1 MTAGGGLHGA
11 AKLSRD
17 HGAHEIASHLR
28 HQQPNGGVLSAKV
41 GGGRKHADD
50 VGEELRGGGG
60 AGGRALSA
68 RLVDSCRKVLAA

>member
-60 AGGRALSA
+60 VQGVGP
-68 RLVDSCRKVLAA
+68 CRRGWWIAVGKY